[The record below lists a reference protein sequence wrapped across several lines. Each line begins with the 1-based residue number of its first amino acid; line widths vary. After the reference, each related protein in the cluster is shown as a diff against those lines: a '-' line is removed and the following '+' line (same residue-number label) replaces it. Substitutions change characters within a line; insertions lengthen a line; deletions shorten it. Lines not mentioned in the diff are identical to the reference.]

1 MTTSKNIKSN
11 QTHNQKGS
19 MNSHARRLNRQMQ
32 PTWISSGASTKAMSR
47 SWTYLC
53 LTPRMLGPERCYGV
67 VWASFNKS
75 LVQICFPHF
84 GICIQFAN
92 YAWTLASQ
100 QICLLNVLT
109 LSGPCPI
116 KNCQTHSSSGNTCRA
131 ICLLSPTPRRCWRHW
146 AGCARCSCFNAR
158 PMRRKQPF
166 RPSLFL
172 PTMSRLGML
181 SCSPSQKWN
190 EVHYEFTAQYQKCAI
205 HAMRYMQDML
215 LSVQRVKSAYDTDTA
230 CFPLFLLTRVLVTIE
245 FVSA

>member
-1 MTTSKNIKSN
+1 M
-11 QTHNQKGS
+11 
-19 MNSHARRLNRQMQ
+19 
-32 PTWISSGASTKAMSR
+32 
-47 SWTYLC
+47 
-53 LTPRMLGPERCYGV
+53 
-67 VWASFNKS
+67 
-75 LVQICFPHF
+75 
-84 GICIQFAN
+84 
-92 YAWTLASQ
+92 ASQ

-146 AGCARCSCFNAR
+146 AWCAQWQCSSAR
-158 PMRRKQPF
+158 EMRQRQRF
-166 RPSLFL
+166 RRSWFL

-181 SCSPSQKWN
+181 SCLPSQKWN
-190 EVHYEFTAQYQKCAI
+190 EVHSEFTAQYQKCAI

-215 LSVQRVKSAYDTDTA
+215 LSVQRVKSAYDTNTA